1 MFLLFRFIL
10 DIGADAGG
18 EVEVSTDEEGPED
31 VDVVD
36 NSRGLVLF
44 VSDHAKERLLMSLD
58 WQQDGMFK
66 TMKTKFFQQV

>member
-1 MFLLFRFIL
+1 M